1 VEAMGVMALEAKV
14 TTDIIKR
21 RACDEEVM
29 DWLMRFITYP
39 LETRDFADTVSSD
52 LQKEMSLN
60 IFMV

>member
-1 VEAMGVMALEAKV
+1 MALEAKV